1 MSVRDKYKDII
12 DLPHFV
18 SKNRKHMSNLDR
30 AAQFAPFAAL
40 VGYEESI
47 NETGRITEDIIEL
60 SETNLAILDKKIN
73 ILREHLKEN
82 NEISITYFIPDE
94 LKSGGSY
101 KTDKIIVKS
110 IDEINRLLI
119 DINNKSY
126 PLDYLIDISGDVI
139 DRYYV

>member
-1 MSVRDKYKDII
+1 MSARDKYKDII

-47 NETGRITEDIIEL
+47 NETGRITEDRIEL
-60 SETNLAILDKKIN
+60 SENNLAILDKKIN
-73 ILREHLKEN
+73 ILKEHLKEN

-94 LKSGGSY
+94 FKSGGSY
-101 KTDKIIVKS
+101 KTVIIKVKN
-110 IDEINRLLI
+110 IDEVNRLLI

-139 DRYYV
+139 DRYYI

>member
-1 MSVRDKYKDII
+1 MSARDKYKDII
-12 DLPHFV
+12 DLPHYV

-47 NETGRITEDIIEL
+47 NETGRITEDRIEL

-73 ILREHLKEN
+73 ILLEHLKEN

-101 KTDKIIVKS
+101 KTDTIIVKS
-110 IDEINRLLI
+110 IDEIDRLLI

-126 PLDYLIDISGDVI
+126 PLDYLIDLSGEVI
-139 DRYYV
+139 DRYYI

>member
-1 MSVRDKYKDII
+1 MSDSYNDII
-12 DLPHFV
+12 GLPHHV
-18 SKNRKHMSNLDR
+18 SQTRPQMSRRNR

-47 NETGRITEDIIEL
+47 NETGRITEDRIEL

-73 ILREHLKEN
+73 ILKEHLKEN
-82 NEISITYFIPDE
+82 IEISITYFVPDE

-139 DRYYV
+139 DRYYI

>member
-1 MSVRDKYKDII
+1 MSARDKYKDII

-47 NETGRITEDIIEL
+47 NETGRITEDRIEL

-73 ILREHLKEN
+73 ILKEHLKEN
-82 NEISITYFIPDE
+82 IEISITYFVPDE

-139 DRYYV
+139 DRYYI